1 MGRISISTI
10 PSPFERASVVTLEWA
25 AREGV
30 RVAAELE
37 KEGLQAR
44 LADPGSQSSPS
55 SSPAASQSP
64 MKPQPNPAQLSP
76 LGAQPPP
83 GPEQQAGHTQPPSP
97 VTAFSLSPASSL
109 LPGIQVPLSSLLPA
123 ESLPP
128 TPTHTTPSQPLPKP
142 TVITPFSFRQV
153 GKTSVAPEPL
163 TPMLHLPIHGAAAAG
178 GEGGDSGTASQPAR
192 SPTGMTSIVS
202 KSHVPVEVGQS
213 SGVEPRIPR
222 ISSLSETQPNTFNQP
237 LCQKVSFP
245 DVHSPLSHTTSASF
259 AIRQASATSL
269 AAGGQQPSQPIS
281 RSTSDRWS
289 GAVKSVSTM
298 HGVSRQFRT
307 LRDMHM
313 PTTIPR
319 EALKVI
325 RVLGKGAFAIVEEC
339 VYRPAGGKPM
349 LVAVKRLKPDLTQ
362 SEVDV
367 VGMVR
372 EVALL
377 RRLQNQHIVEFLGY
391 GHWHWSKPPS
401 LQPALGNKPGPCGLD
416 PAVQQQASLFIVE
429 ELVDGGSLRAVVARQ
444 MRHAREGRVYRAE
457 DAMRWLM
464 QMAQGLKYLHQAQP
478 QVIHRD
484 LKLENI
490 LLKGKNPCTAAAK
503 IADFG
508 LSALV
513 NASDGYRKAV
523 ANPNQPL
530 VRPARARRA
539 SATDL
544 DGVWAAAAANRTV
557 ALNVLNSSVLK
568 VAGAYEQLS
577 GRTGT
582 LMYMAPEVYRQE
594 PYNEKADVYS
604 FAVLMYELLHRYMMI
619 SATDGSIEE
628 CQVRRM
634 LTAAPEVSDPLW
646 TTASLNRCC
655 QTLPA
660 VSAYR
665 LLLSLSMLDPAQRPS
680 MADLCHKL
688 SGLEQAL
695 DWEKVD
701 RVMVGGEA
709 MQLLGNVVAPRIL
722 PQPPCSSQA
731 ATQPAASEPRLSTH
745 SPAKHSKRTKAEQA
759 AEPVQPPKGK
769 GKGKGKGKAAK
780 AKPAPQPGRWLD
792 RDCNA
797 AVQSDGIQVF
807 A

>member
-55 SSPAASQSP
+55 SSPATSQLP
-64 MKPQPNPAQLSP
+64 MNPQPNPAQLSP
-76 LGAQPPP
+76 LGAQPAPC
-83 GPEQQAGHTQPPSP
+83 PEQQAGHTQPSSP

-109 LPGIQVPLSSLLPA
+109 LLGVQVPLSSLLPA

-222 ISSLSETQPNTFNQP
+222 ISSLSETQPNTSGQP
-237 LCQKVSFP
+237 FCQKVSFP

-269 AAGGQQPSQPIS
+269 AASGQRPTQPLS

-401 LQPALGNKPGPCGLD
+401 LQPALGNQPGPCGLD

-628 CQVRRM
+628 CQVSFQCLAFLASCMFGQAHAQPHAAGHALQAYARRCSRGFRPPM
-634 LTAAPEVSDPLW
+634 DNRLPQQVQPDPG
-646 TTASLNRCC
+646 
-655 QTLPA
+655 
-660 VSAYR
+660 
-665 LLLSLSMLDPAQRPS
+665 LLSLPTACCCHCQCWWEGSKGIARGYSPPLAALLPTDPAQRPS

-701 RVMVGGEA
+701 RVMMGGEA
-709 MQLLGNVVAPRIL
+709 MQLLGNGEKTRNKNGDKEAQKRQD
-722 PQPPCSSQA
+722 QPLCCVIS
-731 ATQPAASEPRLSTH
+731 
-745 SPAKHSKRTKAEQA
+745 
-759 AEPVQPPKGK
+759 
-769 GKGKGKGKAAK
+769 
-780 AKPAPQPGRWLD
+780 
-792 RDCNA
+792 
-797 AVQSDGIQVF
+797 
-807 A
+807 